1 MLCLYISL
9 SSVSRK
15 DMSIA
20 SLNLGRRFWY
30 FATMFSNT
38 LGAMPEVSIAF
49 RKLAFW
55 MRFFEVGICHGL
67 LIFSCLM
74 FSDGLFAD
82 ALSCKVQIANK
93 IGLEFQQN
101 LLKVYTN
108 IVLYQ
113 NLVDDTIIQI

>member
-1 MLCLYISL
+1 MLCFYISL

-20 SLNLGRRFWY
+20 SLNLGRSFWY

-49 RKLAFW
+49 RKSAFW

-74 FSDGLFAD
+74 FSDGLFSD
-82 ALSCKVQIANK
+82 AEPSS
-93 IGLEFQQN
+93 
-101 LLKVYTN
+101 
-108 IVLYQ
+108 
-113 NLVDDTIIQI
+113 D